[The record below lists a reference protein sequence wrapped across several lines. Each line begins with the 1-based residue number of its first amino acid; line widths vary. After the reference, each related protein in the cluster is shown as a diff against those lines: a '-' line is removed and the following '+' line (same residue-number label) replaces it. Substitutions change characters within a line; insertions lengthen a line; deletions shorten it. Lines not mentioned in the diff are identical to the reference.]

1 MLACDGRD
9 ACRRS
14 LYNRMAALRLC
25 WWSGR
30 PPLWRRLRHIRPA
43 VLVALLCAVSV
54 SGCSYKLASL
64 VSTDNSDPQAT
75 GAIVSSS
82 TAAAGDKSAPS
93 PRVELDLA
101 YAREAI
107 SNALL
112 HGGKDTSVPWQNP
125 QTGGGGNIT
134 PLATSYTEAG
144 LPCRDFL
151 ASYVHGESQD
161 WLQGAACRNTHGTWE
176 VKRLKSLKSG

>member
-14 LYNRMAALRLC
+14 LYNGTAALRLC
-25 WWSGR
+25 RWSGR
-30 PPLWRRLRHIRPA
+30 ASLRRRLRRIQPA
-43 VLVALLCAVSV
+43 VLVAVLCAVSV

-75 GAIVSSS
+75 GAVASPS
-82 TAAAGDKSAPS
+82 TAAAADKSAPS

-107 SNALL
+107 SNVLL
-112 HGGKDTSVPWQNP
+112 HGGKDASVPWQNP
-125 QTGGGGNIT
+125 QTGAGGNIM
-134 PLATSYTEAG
+134 PLASSYTEAG
-144 LPCRDFL
+144 VPCRDFL

-161 WLQGAACRNTHGTWE
+161 WLQGAACRTTHGTWE